1 MLYTQQRVA
10 NHRGGRLTVQHH
22 QIIISVADEAVSRS
36 AAMAI
41 WRPELGIR
49 RVPWGAPLAALVT
62 EEKCDVIVAEMP
74 RSTTEVG
81 ALVRKVRQPTC
92 PSRRLGF
99 IALAA
104 PDTMGYAVEFL
115 GRGINRIVPT
125 DRIHEDLETT
135 LIELLSVAPRRWVGA
150 PATIKTIEQVH
161 SDATECHIENA
172 SSSGIL
178 VRCGVELSAGSVI
191 EFSMDGSDGGPP
203 IRGRATICRATRPGL
218 DPVTGYGARLMD
230 FVGADRGRYETLLA
244 QAG

>member
-1 MLYTQQRVA
+1 MVEEK
-10 NHRGGRLTVQHH
+10 H
-22 QIIISVADEAVSRS
+22 QIIISAADDAIARR
-36 AAMAI
+36 AAIAI
-41 WRPELGIR
+41 WRPEVGIH
-49 RVPWGAPLAALVT
+49 RVPWGSPLAGLVAQ
-62 EEKCDVIVAEMP
+62 EKFDAIVAEMP

-81 ALVRKVRQPTC
+81 ALVREVRKPTC
-92 PSRRLGF
+92 PSHRLGF

-150 PATIKTIEQVH
+150 PATINTIDQVH
-161 SDATECHIENA
+161 SDATECRIENA

-203 IRGRATICRATRPGL
+203 IRGRATVCRTTRPGL
-218 DPVTGYGARLMD
+218 DPVTGYGARLTD